1 MAYLCKDEQK
11 REAIRAFIDE
21 YFRSNA
27 KSPSVRDI
35 ADGTGISR
43 AMVQRYLS
51 SMRESGEL
59 SYEGQ
64 RGIRTEFSRRMDT
77 ATVTVGI
84 CGKVSCGAP
93 REVYPEDIDYVSIP
107 KAWVGEGVFYLL
119 EAEGDSMID
128 VGIAPHD
135 LVIVRRA
142 ETCENGEIAVALVD
156 GTETVLK
163 RIYYHPEREAF
174 RLHAENSTYS
184 ASERD
189 RYVKNVR
196 IQGIAVKVLKHLK

>member
-21 YFRSNA
+21 YFRGNA
-27 KSPSVRDI
+27 KSPSVREV

-51 SMRESGEL
+51 AMRDSGEL
-59 SYEGQ
+59 SYDGQ
-64 RGIRTEFSRRMDT
+64 RGIRTDFSRRLDT
-77 ATVTVGI
+77 STVTVGI

-93 REVYPEDIDYVSIP
+93 REVYPDDIDYVSIP
-107 KAWVGEGVFYLL
+107 RVWVGEGVFYLL
-119 EAEGDSMID
+119 EAEGDSMVD
-128 VGIAPHD
+128 VGIAPGD

-163 RIYYHPEREAF
+163 RIFYHPEKGAF
-174 RLHAENSTYS
+174 RLHAEN
-184 ASERD
+184 ASYTAEARD
-189 RYVKNVR
+189 RFARDVR